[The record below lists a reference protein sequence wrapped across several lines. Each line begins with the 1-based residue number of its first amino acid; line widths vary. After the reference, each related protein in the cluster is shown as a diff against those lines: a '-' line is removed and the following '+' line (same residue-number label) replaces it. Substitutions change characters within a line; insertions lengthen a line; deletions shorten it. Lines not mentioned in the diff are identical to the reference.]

1 MDVRR
6 PALPATLGGVTQS
19 TLDVAT
25 PERVAVELPIAG
37 VGSRAMAYLIDVALL
52 FLGGLALYFALTF
65 LVPDPVN
72 AVLELSRLAKIVG
85 GVVLFAA
92 LWVYWTALEVLWHGQ
107 TIGKRLMKIRVV
119 RLDGSPVTAVDSAIR
134 NLLRVVDFFPACYPV
149 GLVTMLFD
157 AKHRRV
163 GDLVAG
169 TVLIREEAIDLS
181 RFEAKAPTAQA
192 MSNIDLDVV
201 TDFLRRFDALD
212 PGARTSLGRQLLVRL
227 GTPTEEAATLDDATL
242 RARLEAKVGGR

>member
-1 MDVRR
+1 MS
-6 PALPATLGGVTQS
+6 QS

-37 VGSRAMAYLIDVALL
+37 VGSRAMAYLVDVALL
-52 FLGGLALYFALTF
+52 FLVGIALYFAFTF

-72 AVLELSRLAKIVG
+72 AVLGLSRALKIAG
-85 GVVLFAA
+85 AVVVFAA
-92 LWVYWTALEVLWHGQ
+92 LWVYWTVFEVLWHGQ
-107 TIGKRLMKIRVV
+107 TIGKRLLKIRVV

-157 AKHRRV
+157 PKHRRV

-181 RFEAKAPTAQA
+181 RFEAKAPAAQA
-192 MSNIDLDVV
+192 LSNVDLDVV
-201 TDFLRRFDALD
+201 TDFLRRFDALE
-212 PGARTSLGRQLLVRL
+212 PAARQSLGRQLLARL
-227 GTPTEEAATLDDATL
+227 GSPLAEGEPLDDASL
-242 RARLEAKVGGR
+242 RARLEAKVKGI

>member
-1 MDVRR
+1 MS
-6 PALPATLGGVTQS
+6 QS

-52 FLGGLALYFALTF
+52 FLVGVAAYFAVTF

-72 AVLELSRLAKIVG
+72 AVLGLSRLARVLG
-85 GVVLFAA
+85 AVALFAA
-92 LWVYWTALEVLWHGQ
+92 LWIYWTAFEVAWHGQ
-107 TIGKRLMKIRVV
+107 TLGKRLMKIRVV

-134 NLLRVVDFFPACYPV
+134 NLLRLVDFFPACYPV

-181 RFEAKAPTAQA
+181 RFEARAPAAQA
-192 MSNIDLDVV
+192 LSNRELDVV

-212 PGARTSLGRQLLVRL
+212 PSARLALGRQVLERL
-227 GTPTEEAATLDDATL
+227 GTPREEAAALDEAAL

>member
-1 MDVRR
+1 MS
-6 PALPATLGGVTQS
+6 QS

-37 VGSRAMAYLIDVALL
+37 VGSRAMAYLVDVALL
-52 FLGGLALYFALTF
+52 FLVGIALYFAFTF

-72 AVLELSRLAKIVG
+72 AVLGLSRAFKIAG
-85 GVVLFAA
+85 AVVVFAA
-92 LWVYWTALEVLWHGQ
+92 LWVYWTVFEVLWHGQ
-107 TIGKRLMKIRVV
+107 TIGKRLLKIRVV

-157 AKHRRV
+157 PKHRRV

-181 RFEAKAPTAQA
+181 RFEAKAPAAQA
-192 MSNIDLDVV
+192 LSNLDLDVV
-201 TDFLRRFDALD
+201 TDFLRRFDALE
-212 PGARTSLGRQLLVRL
+212 PAARQSLGRQLLARL
-227 GTPTEEAATLDDATL
+227 GSPLAEGEQLDDVSL
-242 RARLEAKVGGR
+242 RARLEAKVKGS

>member
-1 MDVRR
+1 
-6 PALPATLGGVTQS
+6 VTQS

-52 FLGGLALYFALTF
+52 FVVALAGYFALTF

-72 AVLELSRLAKIVG
+72 AVVELSRAARIAGAVA
-85 GVVLFAA
+85 VFAA
-92 LWVYWTALEVLWHGQ
+92 LWIYWTVFEVSWHGQ

-169 TVLIREEAIDLS
+169 TVLVREEAIDLS
-181 RFEAKAPTAQA
+181 RFVAATPGAQA
-192 MSNIDLDVV
+192 LSNTDLDVV
-201 TDFLRRFDALD
+201 TDFLRRFEALE
-212 PGARTSLGRQLLVRL
+212 PEARTTLGRRLLTRL
-227 GTPTEEAATLDDATL
+227 GTSPEEAATLDDAAL

>member
-1 MDVRR
+1 MS
-6 PALPATLGGVTQS
+6 QS

-37 VGSRAMAYLIDVALL
+37 VGSRAMAYLVDVALL
-52 FLGGLALYFALTF
+52 FLVGIALYFAFTF

-72 AVLELSRLAKIVG
+72 AVLGLSRALKVAG
-85 GVVLFAA
+85 AVVLFAA
-92 LWVYWTALEVLWHGQ
+92 LWVYWTVFEVLWHGQ
-107 TIGKRLMKIRVV
+107 TIGKRLLKIRVV

-157 AKHRRV
+157 QKHRRV

-181 RFEAKAPTAQA
+181 RFEAKAPAAQA
-192 MSNIDLDVV
+192 LSNVDLDVV
-201 TDFLRRFDALD
+201 TDFLRRFDALE
-212 PGARTSLGRQLLVRL
+212 PAARQSLGRQLLARL
-227 GTPTEEAATLDDATL
+227 GSPLADGEQLDDASL
-242 RARLEAKVGGR
+242 RARLEAKVKGS

>member
-1 MDVRR
+1 MS
-6 PALPATLGGVTQS
+6 QS

-37 VGSRAMAYLIDVALL
+37 VGSRAMAYLVDVALL
-52 FLGGLALYFALTF
+52 FLVGIALYFAVTF

-72 AVLELSRLAKIVG
+72 AVLGLSRAFKIAG
-85 GVVLFAA
+85 AVVVFAA
-92 LWVYWTALEVLWHGQ
+92 LWIYWTVFEVLSHGQ
-107 TIGKRLMKIRVV
+107 TIGKRLLKIRVV

-157 AKHRRV
+157 PKHRRV

-181 RFEAKAPTAQA
+181 RFEAKAPAAQA
-192 MSNIDLDVV
+192 LSNLDLDVV
-201 TDFLRRFDALD
+201 TDFLRRFDALE
-212 PGARTSLGRQLLVRL
+212 PAARQSLGRQLLARL
-227 GTPTEEAATLDDATL
+227 GTPLAEGEQLDDATL
-242 RARLEAKVGGR
+242 RARLEAKVKGT

>member
-1 MDVRR
+1 MS
-6 PALPATLGGVTQS
+6 QS

-37 VGSRAMAYLIDVALL
+37 VGSRAMAYLVDVGLL
-52 FLGGLALYFALTF
+52 FLVGLVAYFAVTF

-72 AVLELSRLAKIVG
+72 AVLGLSRLARVLG
-85 GVVLFAA
+85 AVALFAA
-92 LWVYWTALEVLWHGQ
+92 LWIYWTAFEVAWHGQ
-107 TIGKRLMKIRVV
+107 TLGKRLMRIRVV

-134 NLLRVVDFFPACYPV
+134 NLLRLVDFFPACYPV

-181 RFEAKAPTAQA
+181 RFEAAAPAAQA
-192 MSNIDLDVV
+192 LSNRELDVV
-201 TDFLRRFDALD
+201 TDLLRRFDALD
-212 PGARTSLGRQLLVRL
+212 PVARLALGRQVLERL
-227 GTPTEEAATLDDATL
+227 GTPREEAAALDEATL
-242 RARLEAKVGGR
+242 RARLAAKVGGR